1 MRVVTG
7 IDIGGTKCAISFAC
21 LDEEKIKF
29 LDKVRMDTERE
40 DFARAVKEFI
50 RVIRLKLNENPKWRL
65 CSIGISCGGPLD
77 AQEGLILSPPN
88 LPKWERADI
97 FTPLKR
103 AFGVPVM
110 IQNDADA
117 CALAEWRMGAGKGC
131 QNMIF
136 LTFGTGMGAGLILNG
151 RLYSGTN
158 NLAGE
163 VGHIRLAEEGPVG
176 YGKGGS
182 FEGFCSGGG
191 IADLGRKRAGEA
203 LDAGK
208 PPLFCP
214 GREDLPRIS
223 AKSIAEAMEQG
234 DALAAEIF
242 DTVGEYLGRGISLLV
257 DILNPERIIIGS
269 IYARQRKTLEKRML
283 EVVEAE
289 ALKVSARVC
298 RILPASLGE
307 QIGDYAAVSVG
318 IKAYEELY
326 SDGMKEMR
334 VI

>member
-163 VGHIRLAEEGPVG
+163 VGHIRLAKEGPVG

-326 SDGMKEMR
+326 SDGVKEMR

>member
-1 MRVVTG
+1 M
-7 IDIGGTKCAISFAC
+7 
-21 LDEEKIKF
+21 
-29 LDKVRMDTERE
+29 
-40 DFARAVKEFI
+40 
-50 RVIRLKLNENPKWRL
+50 KLQENPSWRL

-77 AQEGLILSPPN
+77 AEKGLILSPPN

-97 FTPLKR
+97 FTPLKK

-110 IQNDADA
+110 LQNDADA

-163 VGHIRLAEEGPVG
+163 VGHIRLEKDGPMG
-176 YGKGGS
+176 YGKRGS

-191 IADLGRKRAGEA
+191 IADLGRRRAREA
-203 LDAGK
+203 LDKGN
-208 PPLFCP
+208 PPLFCQ
-214 GREDLPRIS
+214 REEELADVS

-234 DALAAEIF
+234 DLLAAEIF
-242 DTVGEYLGRGISLLV
+242 DTVGEFLGRGLSLLI
-257 DILNPERIIIGS
+257 DILNPERIVIGS
-269 IYARQRKTLEKRML
+269 IYARQKEALEKRMM
-283 EVVEAE
+283 EVIEEE
-289 ALKVSARVC
+289 ALKASAGVC

-326 SDGMKEMR
+326 SNGTDFCVM
-334 VI
+334 